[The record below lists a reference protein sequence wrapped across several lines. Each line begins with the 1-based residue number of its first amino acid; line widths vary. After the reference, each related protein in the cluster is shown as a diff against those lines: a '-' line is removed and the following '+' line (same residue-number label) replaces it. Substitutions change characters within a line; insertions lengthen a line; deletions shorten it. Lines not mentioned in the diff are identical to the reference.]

1 MADSIQSHRDLKV
14 WQKSMDLV
22 VECYRQTDQF
32 PKSELYGLTSQI
44 RRAAVSISSNIAEGK
59 GRRSTGSYLY
69 SLNISY
75 GSLLEVE
82 TQIEIAA
89 RLNYLTDASSKS
101 PSRSDC
107 RGREDDQ
114 RAHQCIGATEIW
126 FLNPDP

>member
-89 RLNYLTDASSKS
+89 RLNYLTDASSKALLARTAEVGKMINGLIS
-101 PSRSDC
+101 ALERQRS
-107 RGREDDQ
+107 GS
-114 RAHQCIGATEIW
+114 
-126 FLNPDP
+126 

>member
-44 RRAAVSISSNIAEGK
+44 RRAAVSIPSNIAEGK

-89 RLNYLTDASSKS
+89 RLNYLTDASSKALLARTAEVGKMINGLIS
-101 PSRSDC
+101 ALERQRS
-107 RGREDDQ
+107 GS
-114 RAHQCIGATEIW
+114 
-126 FLNPDP
+126 

>member
-1 MADSIQSHRDLKV
+1 MADSIQSYRDLKV

-44 RRAAVSISSNIAEGK
+44 RRAAVSIPSNIAEGK
-59 GRRSTGSYLY
+59 GRRSTGSYLH

-89 RLNYLTDASSKS
+89 RLNYLTDATRNSLHARTAEVGKMINGLINALERQ
-101 PSRSDC
+101 RS
-107 RGREDDQ
+107 ES
-114 RAHQCIGATEIW
+114 
-126 FLNPDP
+126 